1 MNENTT
7 TTASDI
13 AFPQGYYDAAG
24 KVNDIKAALN
34 TSFGDYSTYFFTTD
48 TEEAKDSIET
58 LRRLINLRAFQVE
71 QARNALR
78 EYEYAVS
85 VNGPRAYYEFQRQL
99 IEIRKANAD
108 Q

>member
-1 MNENTT
+1 MNETT
-7 TTASDI
+7 TTATE
-13 AFPQGYYDAAG
+13 AVFPQAYYDAAG
-24 KVNDIKAALN
+24 KVNDVKSALN

-58 LRRLINLRAFQVE
+58 LRRLINLREFQVK
-71 QARNALR
+71 QARLALK

-99 IEIRKANAD
+99 IEIRKAD
-108 Q
+108 QA

>member
-7 TTASDI
+7 TTTATDVM
-13 AFPQGYYDAAG
+13 FPQAYYDAAG

-58 LRRLINLRAFQVE
+58 LRRLINLREFQVE
-71 QARNALR
+71 QARQALKAY
-78 EYEYAVS
+78 EYEVS
-85 VNGPRAYYEFQRQL
+85 VNGPRAYYEFQRQM
-99 IEIRKANAD
+99 IEIRKAD
-108 Q
+108 QA